1 MTDMILP
8 FFSTEWTALLLPEHV
23 TWAAALAL
31 IVISFFTSAL
41 TAAFGIGGG
50 MVMVGALSAA
60 IPPAT
65 IIAVHAVVQLG
76 SNFGRAMVQ
85 RQHAVWRLV
94 WLFFAGSVI
103 GITIGATLVT
113 ALPVRLLLG
122 LLGVFILAMVWLPT
136 PSIPGLARSGMFLG
150 GIVSSILTMFVG
162 ATGVFSKA
170 ILLAYGLER
179 KQLIATDAMA
189 MSIQHAL
196 KIIAFGIL
204 GFSFADWWPLL
215 VAMIASGF
223 AGTLVGTA
231 LLNRLPEV
239 WFKVIIKT
247 FLTLIALDLVRR
259 AAFQG

>member
-1 MTDMILP
+1 MINL
-8 FFSTEWTALLLPEHV
+8 FSADLLSSDLGTLLLPNHV
-23 TWAAALAL
+23 SWGAALAL
-31 IVISFFTSAL
+31 VAISFFTSAL

-65 IIAVHAVVQLG
+65 IIAVHGVVQLG

-85 RQHAVWRLV
+85 RHHAVWRLV
-94 WLFFAGSVI
+94 WLFFAGSII
-103 GITIGATLVT
+103 GVTIGATLVM

-122 LLGVFILAMVWLPT
+122 LLGAFILAMVWLPK
-136 PSIPGLARSGMFLG
+136 PNIPGMERSGMFLG

-162 ATGVFSKA
+162 ATGVFSKS

-179 KQLIATDAMA
+179 RQLIATDAMA

-196 KIIAFGIL
+196 KIAAFGIL
-204 GFSFADWWPLL
+204 GFSFADWGPLL
-215 VAMIASGF
+215 VGMIASGF

-231 LLNRLPEV
+231 LLNRIPEM
-239 WFKVIIKT
+239 WFKVIIKA
-247 FLTLIALDLVRR
+247 FLTLIALDLIRR
-259 AAFQG
+259 AAF